1 MPFAFTEQCVAVLAS
16 ILKSEKAIKVNIK
29 IVRIFNK
36 MRQLLSSQKEIL
48 YKLEQLEKKGLEHD
62 EKLVLIFKYRKQ
74 LEQAKQEELEFRSL
88 RVLFIGNS

>member
-1 MPFAFTEQCVAVLAS
+1 
-16 ILKSEKAIKVNIK
+16 
-29 IVRIFNK
+29 

-62 EKLVLIFKYRKQ
+62 EQLVLLFKYRKQ
-74 LEQAKQEELEFRSL
+74 LEQAKQEELEFRPL